1 MSYISTTAELSS
13 FLVEIQ
19 DTSLLA
25 IDTEFLREKTYYPR
39 LCLLQ
44 LATENTSAIVDP
56 LVMDDLSLLRP
67 IMTDPGVTKVFHAG
81 DQDRAILFRL
91 FDTPVTPVFDT
102 QSAAMVLGFPQ
113 QMGLA
118 ALVKS
123 YCSVTLNKT
132 DSFTDWAQRPLSET
146 QLKYAIDDVLYLPG
160 IFREMYEKLEK
171 TGRMT
176 WLEQDFQKMTNPE
189 LYRIDHWQRWRK
201 VKRSSSLTR
210 RQLAVIRELAAWREI
225 TAQKRDYPRNWII
238 SDELMVEIAHREP
251 ESTEELFKIRGLK
264 ERLGRSWSKD
274 VVATVQRALATPE
287 DQWPVR
293 QKSKYRESDFTGA
306 LDLMSA
312 LVHLRAKQN
321 HISTTFLVSHDE
333 LLRLAAGEREDIAI
347 LSGWRHEMV
356 GRELLDLLEGNMV
369 LSLQNGVLKVTD
381 TTQ

>member
-13 FLVEIQ
+13 YLNKIQ

-44 LATENTSAIVDP
+44 LATEDTSAIVDP
-56 LVMDDLSLLRP
+56 LVLEDLSLLRP
-67 IMTDPGVTKVFHAG
+67 IMTDPRVTKVFHAG

-91 FDTPVTPVFDT
+91 FDRPVTPVFDT

-123 YCSVTLNKT
+123 YCDVTLNKT
-132 DSFTDWAQRPLSET
+132 DSFTDWAQRPLRET
-146 QLKYAIDDVLYLPG
+146 QLKYAIEDVLYLPR
-160 IFREMYEKLEK
+160 IYREMRDKLEK
-171 TGRMT
+171 NGRMA
-176 WLEQDFQKMTNPE
+176 WLEQDFRRMANSE
-189 LYRIDHWQRWRK
+189 LYRIDPYQRWRK

-210 RQLAVIRELAAWREI
+210 RQLAILRELAAWREL

-238 SDELMVEIAHREP
+238 TDELMIEIAHREP
-251 ESTEELFKIRGLK
+251 ENTEELFKIRGLQ
-264 ERLGRSWSKD
+264 ERLGKSWSKE
-274 VVATVQRALATPE
+274 VVAAVQRALATPE
-287 DQWPVR
+287 DMWPVR

-306 LDLMSA
+306 LDLMTA

-321 HISTTFLVSHDE
+321 HISTTLLVSHDE
-333 LLRLAAGEREDIAI
+333 LLRLAAGEREDMAI
-347 LSGWRHEMV
+347 LADWRHDMV
-356 GRELLDLLEGNMV
+356 GRELLDLLEGKLV

-381 TTQ
+381 TAQ